1 MKEDNRPTDNSYYR
15 AKLFVP
21 TTFPSH
27 QEVTDDG
34 LRSVYFHGRIATA
47 VASKIGARLWERLSN
62 SLTLNQGV
70 LSSGSW
76 RKLAFLAFSC
86 LKSVLWIDKFERVL
100 NIITMVAL
108 FRVWRMRYL
117 DNIPQR
123 NFRVEEDSA
132 SLLFEETSKFGK
144 RVWKEVEIK

>member
-1 MKEDNRPTDNSYYR
+1 MKEDNWPTDNSHYR

-27 QEVTDDG
+27 QEMTDDG

-62 SLTLNQGV
+62 SLTLNQAV

-100 NIITMVAL
+100 NIITMVAQL
-108 FRVWRMRYL
+108 FEYGVWDIWTIFLRETSESRKTLLPYCSRK
-117 DNIPQR
+117 Q
-123 NFRVEEDSA
+123 A
-132 SLLFEETSKFGK
+132 SLEKGFG
-144 RVWKEVEIK
+144 RRWK